1 MVDRLAVDRWLV
13 ALAAI
18 VGAVL
23 RVAVLVSP
31 LGQTDSDEVVIG
43 LMARHI
49 GQDGYPFFYWGQHYG
64 GTVELAPI
72 AVSQW
77 LFGSSVTALRLP
89 TMVLAVVSSVL
100 VWRVGRLLLSPRGA
114 VVAGLLT
121 WLGPPAAVWFGVRE
135 QLFYQPTVVIGLAL
149 ALVVLGGRE
158 HPAWWR
164 VPCAAFLLG
173 LGLWTSPYI
182 IFFLVALLVSSL
194 PIVVRA
200 VRRHRWPRATTV
212 VSIVVAGM
220 IGAAPLLV
228 DVAANDAAPLRATSA
243 FPVVGTYWSR
253 LGWFFTNGFP
263 AGIGLRETFT
273 FHWIGGWVGV
283 VAYFAVLVLVGRGVW
298 LGLRDLRWDAVGLAA
313 SPFLFA
319 FIAFGTRQPNLRYQ
333 FFLVPFVALVI
344 ARSLERRWQYTSSIA
359 AALMVTA
366 AITVVG
372 LVRMVDISDNSGVFK
387 VGHVGDLRPAERV
400 LEANGITDVF
410 ADYWV
415 AYRIVYDTNERIVAA
430 PSAGI
435 DRYRRY
441 SDRVRA
447 APLPAWVV
455 EQGPQLAALTAALE
469 GQRVG
474 YQVFPAGDVAVVL
487 TDQPVLPESLPS
499 AARTGTRI

>member
-1 MVDRLAVDRWLV
+1 VVDRLAVDRWLV

-18 VGAVL
+18 VGAML

-49 GQDGYPFFYWGQHYG
+49 GRDGYPAFYWGQHYG
-64 GTVELAPI
+64 GTVELVPVAL
-72 AVSQW
+72 SQW
-77 LFGSSVTALRLP
+77 LFGSSIAALRLP

-149 ALVVLGGRE
+149 ALVVLGARE
-158 HPAWWR
+158 DPSSWR
-164 VPCAAFLLG
+164 APSAAFLVG
-173 LGLWTSPYI
+173 LGLWTSPYV
-182 IFFLVALLVSSL
+182 IFFLVALFGSSL
-194 PIVVRA
+194 PVVVRA
-200 VRRHRWPRATTV
+200 VRRRPRPRASIV
-212 VSIVVAGM
+212 AAIVVAAVV
-220 IGAAPLLV
+220 GAAPLLADIV
-228 DVAANDAAPLRATSA
+228 VNDGAPLHATA
-243 FPVVGTYWSR
+243 GFPVVGTYWSR

-273 FHWIGGWVGV
+273 FHWIGGWFGV
-283 VAYFAVLVLVGRGVW
+283 VAYLAVLILVGRGLW

-333 FFLVPFVALVI
+333 FFLVPFVALVL
-344 ARSLERRWQYTSSIA
+344 ARSLQGRWRHTSSIV
-359 AALMVTA
+359 AALVVTVA
-366 AITVVG
+366 LTVVG
-372 LVRMVDISDNSGVFK
+372 LARMIDISDNSGAFK
-387 VGHVGDLRPAERV
+387 LGHVGDLRPAERV
-400 LEANGITDVF
+400 LEAHGITDVF

-415 AYRIVYDTNERIVAA
+415 AYRITYDTNERIVAA
-430 PSAGI
+430 PSAGT
-435 DRYRRY
+435 DRYRPYR
-441 SDRVRA
+441 DRVRGA
-447 APLPAWVV
+447 TRPAWVV
-455 EQGPQLAALTAALE
+455 EQGTQLTALTATLDS
-469 GQRVG
+469 QRIG

-487 TDQPVLPESLPS
+487 TDRPVLPETLPA